1 MSVHFVTLWPQVNIE
16 ELLPLSLLTFTKFV
30 FGSYLEDTLAF
41 KKKILLKK
49 SFGHRNWYVWR
60 LYGLKPIRFS
70 ANGSNAQFSTI
81 LRYII

>member
-41 KKKILLKK
+41 KKK
-49 SFGHRNWYVWR
+49 SF
-60 LYGLKPIRFS
+60 
-70 ANGSNAQFSTI
+70 
-81 LRYII
+81 